1 MELDLHKAIGNAEFE
16 LYYQPIVA
24 LQSRQVTG
32 FEALIRWNH
41 PERGQI
47 SPDQFIPIAEETGL
61 ILPLGEWV
69 LRTACLH
76 AANWPKDLCVAVNLS
91 ATQFKG
97 RQLVQLAMNALASS
111 GMAPNRLDLEITETV
126 LLQDEANTLALLH
139 HLREIEIQ
147 ISLDDFGTGYSSLA
161 YVRKLPF
168 DKIKIDRSFVQDM
181 LVREDCRA
189 IVRAV
194 ISLAKGLGITT
205 IVEGVESPEQVD
217 AAIADGCSEG
227 QGYLFARPM
236 PIWEVAEFLT
246 KQRAVRAA

>member
-1 MELDLHKAIGNAEFE
+1 M
-16 LYYQPIVA
+16 
-24 LQSRQVTG
+24 
-32 FEALIRWNH
+32 
-41 PERGQI
+41 
-47 SPDQFIPIAEETGL
+47 
-61 ILPLGEWV
+61 
-69 LRTACLH
+69 
-76 AANWPKDLCVAVNLS
+76 
-91 ATQFKG
+91 
-97 RQLVQLAMNALASS
+97 
-111 GMAPNRLDLEITETV
+111 
-126 LLQDEANTLALLH
+126 
-139 HLREIEIQ
+139 
-147 ISLDDFGTGYSSLA
+147 
-161 YVRKLPF
+161 RKFPF

-194 ISLAKGLGITT
+194 TSLAKGLGITT